1 MYTRDYHKKEFV
13 KHRSQYNWKHYQAAR
28 NKVTIEMR
36 KSKSNYFQQKI
47 KDCEKID
54 PKATWKLINSLVGKS
69 HKSNHVTEIE
79 LEGKNTVDG
88 SEISEAFN
96 DYFIN
101 IGPKLA
107 AESTSN
113 SSNNVHKYLKTDKLN
128 YTFFS
133 FENVLVDNVLLT
145 LRHLQTSKS
154 TGLDNISAK
163 MLKIAANI
171 IAPSLT
177 YIFNLSLSTG
187 IFIDDWKN
195 ARVNPIYKEG
205 SRRNMGNYRP
215 ISILPIL
222 SKVFEKEV
230 FRQIY
235 QYFNVNLLLSKFQS
249 GFRPDYST
257 LSALIQMCDNW
268 FENMDNGKLTG
279 VVFLDI
285 RKAFDSID
293 HEILLEKL
301 KFYGITGV
309 EHDWFESYL
318 TSRNQQT
325 FVNGFLSTKKEII
338 CGIPQGSILGPLL
351 FLIYINDLPNC
362 LESTIPCLYADDT
375 QIFTSSHDTEDL
387 IDKLNSDLV
396 NVMDW
401 LTVNKLQSHAKKTK
415 FMLIGSAHNL
425 SAKGNEVTNS
435 ISFPKVSRG

>member
-1 MYTRDYHKKEFV
+1 MQKR
-13 KHRSQYNWKHYQAAR
+13 
-28 NKVTIEMR
+28 
-36 KSKSNYFQQKI
+36 KSNYFQQRI

-88 SEISEAFN
+88 SEINEAFN

-113 SSNNVHKYLKTDKLN
+113 SSNNVHKYLKTNKLN
-128 YTFFS
+128 YPFFS

-154 TGLDNISAK
+154 TGLDSISAK
-163 MLKIAANI
+163 MLKIVATI

-195 ARVNPIYKEG
+195 ARVNPIYMEG
-205 SRRNMGNYRP
+205 SRRNMGNYRL

-235 QYFNVNLLLSKFQS
+235 QYFNVNLL
-249 GFRPDYST
+249 
-257 LSALIQMCDNW
+257 
-268 FENMDNGKLTG
+268 
-279 VVFLDI
+279 
-285 RKAFDSID
+285 
-293 HEILLEKL
+293 
-301 KFYGITGV
+301 
-309 EHDWFESYL
+309 
-318 TSRNQQT
+318 
-325 FVNGFLSTKKEII
+325 
-338 CGIPQGSILGPLL
+338 
-351 FLIYINDLPNC
+351 
-362 LESTIPCLYADDT
+362 
-375 QIFTSSHDTEDL
+375 
-387 IDKLNSDLV
+387 
-396 NVMDW
+396 
-401 LTVNKLQSHAKKTK
+401 
-415 FMLIGSAHNL
+415 
-425 SAKGNEVTNS
+425 
-435 ISFPKVSRG
+435 